1 MKMQKN
7 YYTKDFYA
15 AGFLLAEGFKLLSHS
30 RNGRITI
37 FEFEG
42 DQTVKE
48 AASKYFSLKT
58 LVEPVKYG
66 NALRTLKSILHSYDK
81 LNADGDVNNYVKQ
94 NRRNKS

>member
-1 MKMQKN
+1 MKMQN
-7 YYTKDFYA
+7 YFTRDFYA
-15 AGFLLAEGFKLLSHS
+15 AGYLLAEGFKLLSHS

-48 AASKYFSLKT
+48 AANKYFT
-58 LVEPVKYG
+58 MQTRVEPVAYG
-66 NALRTLKSILHSYDK
+66 NALRALKSILHSYDK

-94 NRRNKS
+94 KRGNKS

>member
-1 MKMQKN
+1 MQN

-15 AGFLLAEGFKLLSHS
+15 AGYLLAEGFKLLSHS

-48 AASKYFSLKT
+48 AANKYFT
-58 LVEPVKYG
+58 MQTRVEPVAYG
-66 NALRTLKSILHSYDK
+66 NALRSLKSILHSYDK
-81 LNADGDVNNYVKQ
+81 LNADGDVNNYVSQK
-94 NRRNKS
+94 RRNKP

>member
-1 MKMQKN
+1 MPK
-7 YYTKDFYA
+7 YCTRDFYA
-15 AGFLLAEGFKLLSHS
+15 AGYLLTEGFKLLSHS

-48 AASKYFSLKT
+48 AANKYFT
-58 LVEPVKYG
+58 MQTRVEPVAYG
-66 NALRTLKSILHSYDK
+66 NALRSLKSILHSYDK

-94 NRRNKS
+94 YRGSKP

>member
-1 MKMQKN
+1 MQN
-7 YYTKDFYA
+7 YYTKDIYA
-15 AGFLLAEGFKLLSHS
+15 AGYLLAEGFKLLSHS
-30 RNGRITI
+30 RKGRVTI

-42 DQTVKE
+42 DQTVIE
-48 AASKYFSLKT
+48 AANKYFTLQT

-94 NRRNKS
+94 KRRIKS